1 MYGKKKTD
9 PRVLTLL
16 IITAAFFAAFAVILS
31 SLQLSSADG
40 TSPDSSASSVSY
52 DVTVRSSRGEILDRN
67 GNTFVYNEQ
76 INTIIFTALE
86 FPSEDKERNE
96 LILSLIRYLEDK
108 EEEWLDKLPLRYKNG
123 EITFEE
129 NRDTDIKWM
138 KSEYLL
144 NLNTYATAEN
154 CFDALKEE
162 FGLEEYSDADARK
175 IASVRYNMRRMGFS
189 ASVPYTFAEDISIK
203 TIAYIKENGDVYPG
217 VDVEVA
223 SARKYIGDGSLASH
237 ILGIVGSIDADEYAK
252 AKQATA
258 DALAKTD
265 DEEKINEISAKAY
278 ALDDKIG
285 KSGIEQAMEEYLR
298 GTNGIKTVTSDK
310 NGRVTES
317 YKVMPK
323 TGGTVIMTLDQPMQE
338 IAERSLKKRIGEVS
352 DADAIY
358 SGLTAAG
365 AVVVEDVK
373 TGAIL
378 ASAGYPTYSLA
389 EYYDTYSELAN
400 DPGKPLW
407 NRAFQSG
414 YAPGSTMK
422 CATGIAALEE
432 GVISPDSVFYC
443 NGVYEYIDQTFV
455 CFNKNAHGGVNI
467 RTALAY
473 SCNIFFFECARKL
486 GIEKMNSYASLLG
499 LGQKTGIEIAET
511 AGILAGID
519 YRDSIGKGWKA
530 GESLLAAIG
539 QSDNSFSPLQLTN
552 YCATIANGGT
562 RYVPYLVSKVLSSD
576 YSKTLYQREP
586 EVAVQTNFS
595 EETINAVKAGM
606 YLVANDTSCRDY
618 LGSLKYKVACKTGTA
633 EKTRIVNGR
642 TVEGTDGFLIAFGP
656 YDDPEIAITVVI
668 ENAGSGSSTA
678 QVAAD
683 IFDYYFSTLGTV
695 QSIQEENEL
704 L

>member
-1 MYGKKKTD
+1 MYGNKKKD
-9 PRVLTLL
+9 PRVLTLI
-16 IITAAFFAAFAVILS
+16 IITAAFFAVFAVVLS
-31 SLQLSSADG
+31 GLQLSSTEKTEAS
-40 TSPDSSASSVSY
+40 TSSVSY

-76 INTIIFTALE
+76 INTILFKAMD
-86 FPSEDKERNE
+86 FPSDNARRNE
-96 LILSLIRYLEDK
+96 TILRLINYLEEK
-108 EEEWLDKLPLRYKNG
+108 EEKWINKLPLVYENG
-123 EITFEE
+123 QISFAE
-129 NRDTDIKWM
+129 NRGSDIAWM

-144 NLNTYATAEN
+144 NLNSYATAEN
-154 CFDALKEE
+154 CFDALREE
-162 FGLEEYSDADARK
+162 FGLEDYSVADTFK

-189 ASVPYTFAEDISIK
+189 VSAPYMFAEDISVQ
-203 TIAYIKENGDVYPG
+203 TIAYIKENSDVFPG
-217 VDVEVA
+217 VDVEVS
-223 SARKYIGDGSLASH
+223 SARKYIGDGALASH
-237 ILGIVGSIDADEYAK
+237 ILGIVGSIDADEYAA
-252 AKQATA
+252 AKQATEN
-258 DALAKTD
+258 ALAKTN
-265 DEEKINEISAKAY
+265 DEEKINEINAKAY
-278 ALDDKIG
+278 AMDDKIG

-298 GTNGIKTVTSDK
+298 GTNGIKSVGVDK
-310 NGRVTES
+310 NGNTTEE
-317 YKVMPK
+317 YKLMPQ

-352 DADAIY
+352 DVEAILN
-358 SGLTAAG
+358 GLTAAG

-378 ASAGYPTYSLA
+378 ATASFPTYSLST
-389 EYYDTYSELAN
+389 YYEDYSNLVEDA
-400 DPGKPLW
+400 GKPLW

-432 GVISPDSVFYC
+432 GVIEPDSVFYC
-443 NGVYEYIDQTFV
+443 NGVYNYIDQTFV

-467 RTALAY
+467 KTALAH

-576 YSKTLYQREP
+576 YSKTLYQRDP
-586 EVAVQTNFS
+586 EIAAETNFT
-595 EETINAVKAGM
+595 EETLNAIKAGM
-606 YLVANDTSCRDY
+606 YLVANDTSCRAY
-618 LGSLKYKVACKTGTA
+618 LGDLKYIVACKTGTA
-633 EKTRIVNGR
+633 EKTRIINGR
-642 TVEGTDGFLIAFGP
+642 AVEGTDGFLIAFGP
-656 YDDPEIAITVVI
+656 YEDPEIAITVVI

-683 IFDYYFSTLGTV
+683 IFEYYFSTLGSVHTV
-695 QSIQEENEL
+695 QNENEL
-704 L
+704 LD